1 MNEYDD
7 AELRNDT
14 NCLHFKIF
22 KGTLSVILSDPPCK
36 EMAMPD
42 SEKYPWNLNL
52 ANHVQHFVVF
62 MFLKLLIPNCFPAV
76 EMRK

>member
-14 NCLHFKIF
+14 NCLHIKIF

-42 SEKYPWNLNL
+42 SEKYP
-52 ANHVQHFVVF
+52 
-62 MFLKLLIPNCFPAV
+62 
-76 EMRK
+76 